1 MMENENKDLQEEKP
15 ESPAEETPE
24 SPAEEKTFTQAEV
37 DEIVRRRLAR
47 EKAKEKD
54 APEQSSGSNE
64 DLSARAAF
72 LDCKE
77 YVLDNGLSP
86 DILKILDTSNVE
98 AFKEKAE
105 KIRGMVQKPRF
116 EYPNIEDHGTPHHPP
131 DDEDAVIRAAFS
143 GTPHKPKDLNK
154 R

>member
-1 MMENENKDLQEEKP
+1 MMENENKDLQEE
-15 ESPAEETPE
+15 TPE
-24 SPAEEKTFTQAEV
+24 SPAEKKTFTQAEV

-54 APEQSSGSNE
+54 APEQSSGSDE
-64 DLSARAAF
+64 DLSARAAY

-86 DILKILDTSNVE
+86 DLLKILDTSNVE

-105 KIRGMVQKPRF
+105 KIRGMVTQKPHF
-116 EYPNIEDHGTPHHPP
+116 EYPNIEDHGTPQHTPN
-131 DDEDAVIRAAFS
+131 DEDAVIRAAFS